1 MEIATNRD
9 EMRICDQQNSQNKKG
24 GLVGSVLKL
33 RVETRTFQL
42 LIRFK
47 LSSIV
52 DFHRYINI
60 LIQFNLVFCPYLY
73 LILKEK

>member
-33 RVETRTFQL
+33 SRA
-42 LIRFK
+42 RFK
-47 LSSIV
+47 V
-52 DFHRYINI
+52 AKHTTKGI
-60 LIQFNLVFCPYLY
+60 LYYVHTDV
-73 LILKEK
+73 